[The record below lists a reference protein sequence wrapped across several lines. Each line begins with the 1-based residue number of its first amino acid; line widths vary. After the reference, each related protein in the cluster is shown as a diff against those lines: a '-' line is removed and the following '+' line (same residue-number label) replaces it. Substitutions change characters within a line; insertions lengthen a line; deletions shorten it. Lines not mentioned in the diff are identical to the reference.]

1 GIISKKK
8 NDSAKGYVIYND
20 GNKPTKLNLRFL
32 GNTAL
37 DFTSASDVSLNTWQ
51 HWILR
56 YNASSGNLSW
66 YRDGVL
72 DNSTTVFIGDLSSNE
87 SLQIGRS
94 QTWNGYFKGL
104 IDEVRIYNRAL
115 SDEEIKIH
123 NLMEFQKYNI
133 SNYKLSFSLREY
145 NKGEYSYYIYAVDN
159 LGQNSTSEI
168 RFITL
173 NITDIEPPSIQL
185 ILPSDN
191 SYINSSTVT
200 FTFNAT
206 DDTSNT
212 LACSIYI
219 DNELNQTNN
228 SIINGSLSQFVI
240 TGLSDNQHTWKINC
254 SDEAGNSNV
263 SETRTFTID
272 TIPPSLSFVP
282 PTPDNERSITTA
294 NVLINVSA
302 NENLSSCKLNW
313 NGSEYMMTIQNADAL
328 TYAFY
333 NVTGFDFGTYSYY
346 VTCNDTAG
354 NFNSTETR
362 SVSYIEYIEVVVS
375 PTSLN
380 FGLLDPLTNST
391 SDISINVTNTENSNV
406 PIYISFIGTDFISGS
421 NILGIGNLTVRA
433 NATKPSYEYFTQDH
447 SLSTDELSCTPV
459 KYSLD
464 QDCSNISRGQQV
476 NLWFNIRIPGGQ
488 AAGDYIANI
497 TIKANG
503 KK

>member
-1 GIISKKK
+1 
-8 NDSAKGYVIYND
+8 
-20 GNKPTKLNLRFL
+20 
-32 GNTAL
+32 
-37 DFTSASDVSLNTWQ
+37 
-51 HWILR
+51 
-56 YNASSGNLSW
+56 
-66 YRDGVL
+66 
-72 DNSTTVFIGDLSSNE
+72 
-87 SLQIGRS
+87 
-94 QTWNGYFKGL
+94 
-104 IDEVRIYNRAL
+104 
-115 SDEEIKIH
+115 
-123 NLMEFQKYNI
+123 
-133 SNYKLSFSLREY
+133 
-145 NKGEYSYYIYAVDN
+145 
-159 LGQNSTSEI
+159 
-168 RFITL
+168 
-173 NITDIEPPSIQL
+173 
-185 ILPSDN
+185 
-191 SYINSSTVT
+191 
-200 FTFNAT
+200 
-206 DDTSNT
+206 
-212 LACSIYI
+212 CSIYI